1 MTSSNANSA
10 NDESA
15 VRAVLDGIYAAWAG
29 NDADAFVAAYADD
42 ATATMPGGFL
52 GSKQA
57 IHTTMAA
64 GFAGPLKGSRG
75 VVDVRNVRFVGS
87 DTAVVNATSATVM
100 AGDAEPPA
108 GQWAMD
114 TWTLSRADGPWRVD
128 AYHTCPTAAN

>member
-10 NDESA
+10 NDEGA
-15 VRAVLDGIYAAWAG
+15 VRAVLDGVYAAWAG
-29 NDADAFVAAYADD
+29 NDADGFVEAYADD

-52 GSKQA
+52 GDRQA
-57 IHTTMAA
+57 IHATMAA

-75 VVDVRNVRFVGS
+75 LVNVRNIRFVGS
-87 DTAVVNATSATVM
+87 DMAVVNATSATVL

-108 GQWAMD
+108 EQWAMD
-114 TWTLSRADGPWRVD
+114 TWTLSRAGGTWRVD